1 MARNQRTSY
10 RAPPH
15 NNHDDRISDLD
26 RRVATIE
33 ATMEGV
39 AAGVE
44 DLRNREAEPTNW
56 LAFMV
61 AASIIGAGGAVYM
74 DTRLNPTETTVQHL
88 AVRSTDSAEH
98 VASIETNAALTA
110 KLAVRTASTQ
120 AELRERIAALEA
132 IVKAHNGTR
141 LP

>member
-1 MARNQRTSY
+1 MARYQGRQVPT
-10 RAPPH
+10 

-33 ATMEGV
+33 ATLEGV

-44 DLRNREAEPTNW
+44 DLRNREAQPTNW
-56 LAFMV
+56 LAFLV

-74 DTRLNPTETTVQHL
+74 DTRLKPTETTVQHL
-88 AVRSTDSAEH
+88 AVLATENAREVGAM
-98 VASIETNAALTA
+98 ETIVDLTTRLATNTADRQA
-110 KLAVRTASTQ
+110 K
-120 AELRERIAALEA
+120 LRERIVAIEALTRA
-132 IVKAHNGTR
+132 SQPAR

>member
-1 MARNQRTSY
+1 VARYQGRQVPT
-10 RAPPH
+10 

-33 ATMEGV
+33 ATLEGV

-44 DLRNREAEPTNW
+44 DLRNREAQPTNW
-56 LAFMV
+56 LAFLV

-74 DTRLNPTETTVQHL
+74 DTRLKPTETTVQHL
-88 AVRSTDSAEH
+88 AVVSTANAERVGAMETI
-98 VASIETNAALTA
+98 VAMTA
-110 KLAVRTASTQ
+110 KHTDKTAAQQ
-120 AELRERIAALEA
+120 AIVRERIAAIEA
-132 IVKAHNGTR
+132 LTRASQPAR